1 MCRVKLALTVE
12 QVGVVEELEEGE
24 TLCLFI
30 IIMGGVVA
38 LGYKPNI
45 TIKGGGGGGGA
56 LEKGGG
62 IFFLSFTVEQIC
74 VVEEL
79 EEGGR
84 LLHQLRKP
92 PNERLDLGTK

>member
-1 MCRVKLALTVE
+1 
-12 QVGVVEELEEGE
+12 
-24 TLCLFI
+24 
-30 IIMGGVVA
+30 VVA
-38 LGYKPNI
+38 LENGV
-45 TIKGGGGGGGA
+45 
-56 LEKGGG
+56 G

>member
-1 MCRVKLALTVE
+1 MWEVWLCGG
-12 QVGVVEELEEGE
+12 VG
-24 TLCLFI
+24 C
-30 IIMGGVVA
+30 VVA
-38 LGYKPNI
+38 LENGV
-45 TIKGGGGGGGA
+45 
-56 LEKGGG
+56 G